1 MRAQPPWYVE
11 VLPPFAILVAPLLL
25 PSPSNLPFPV
35 FPLLFHTTA
44 ATESDARDHAAPAAP
59 PRSPPPAAPAQAPP
73 GAPPRLRA
81 GNRKTGRVRC
91 AAPPR
96 TQSCGRPRAPSR
108 VASADMEGARAPAQC
123 GGRGRRRPFGR
134 WGTGCGWTGDK
145 GRVGRAGRGG
155 LSVARGGGLGGSR
168 PRRTGLRGAPDGRDW
183 AGGKKTGRVRAVAL
197 GAGNNAG
204 LTEQKSN
211 SLLIKKKSNYFEIV
225 IYSIICCALF

>member
-59 PRSPPPAAPAQAPP
+59 PRSPPPAAPTQAPP

-91 AAPPR
+91 AASPR
-96 TQSCGRPRAPSR
+96 PQSCGRPRAPSR
-108 VASADMEGARAPAQC
+108 VACTNMEGGSC
-123 GGRGRRRPFGR
+123 
-134 WGTGCGWTGDK
+134 
-145 GRVGRAGRGG
+145 
-155 LSVARGGGLGGSR
+155 SR
-168 PRRTGLRGAPDGRDW
+168 PVRRTGKAAAFREVGDGVRMDGGQGTGRSRGERGVVRRTRRRAGGQPPTPDW
-183 AGGKKTGRVRAVAL
+183 AQGRTRWSGLGRGEEDGTREGRRSGSWKQCGFDGTKK
-197 GAGNNAG
+197 
-204 LTEQKSN
+204 
-211 SLLIKKKSNYFEIV
+211 
-225 IYSIICCALF
+225 